1 MLRKPVYIV
10 LCFLVPLSVF
20 CQHFLQKEQKAGD
33 PKLVYT
39 RISAGTALSFYSNN
53 NLHSGN
59 TRPGPAFYGNVSE
72 EIRMYKDIFFVGGIE
87 YQHSAMSFNSYY
99 FTPGYQPLYN
109 GHYNCNYNLA
119 LQEGRL
125 NLLLRYTG
133 GDELR
138 NPFSAYAE
146 MGYILRY
153 FINTKMKVTDD
164 ANGKNLFNGNT
175 QADFIGKTL
184 GNNFSSGLKINV
196 GVQHNLLKTHR
207 AWFLQIGF
215 MYGLAQ
221 FNIHEIFTPTALN
234 IKSSYAQLG
243 LGYKF

>member
-1 MLRKPVYIV
+1 MLRKYIYIT
-10 LCFLVPLSVF
+10 LCCLSPLFIFS
-20 CQHFLQKEQKAGD
+20 QRDQKAGD

-72 EIRMYKDIFFVGGIE
+72 EIRVYKDIFFIGGVE
-87 YQHSAMSFNSYY
+87 YQRSAMSFNSYY
-99 FTPGYQPLYN
+99 FTPGYQVLYN
-109 GHYNCNYNLA
+109 GHYNYNYNLA

-138 NPFSAYAE
+138 NPFTAYAE
-146 MGYILRY
+146 AGYVLRY
-153 FINTKMKVTDD
+153 LINAKMKVTDD
-164 ANGKNLFNGNT
+164 GNGKTEFNAITRPNFNGP
-175 QADFIGKTL
+175 FF
-184 GNNFSSGLKINV
+184 GNGFSSGIKINV
-196 GVQHNLLKTHR
+196 GVQRNFLRTHR
-207 AWFLQIGF
+207 AWFMQIGL

-221 FNIHEIFTPTALN
+221 LLLQESFTPSSLL
-234 IKSSYAQLG
+234 IKSTYAQFG